1 MFNFMNIDEIEFEE
15 LCKEILEKKLGKSFR
30 VFGRGAD
37 GGIDIQANDNEN
49 IIGQVKFYRNTSQ
62 YDTVSKIK
70 KEANKIRNKKIEQ
83 YYLFIG
89 REMSPQ
95 NIQKIYETFQ
105 DYLKTKENIFTIN
118 EINEMLNREEYSD
131 IVRKHIKLWLCST
144 NILERITNKNV
155 FVDCEILF
163 DNIKEEVDLFIP
175 TKLYSICQ
183 NILEKER
190 LLLILGM
197 PGIGKT
203 TLSKMLLLYYAQNGY
218 LVRYSNSQN
227 LEDLKKSL
235 SLDKEKKEIIFLDD
249 CLGQRYLD
257 LQEQRENDII
267 NLIKYIKR
275 CSNKLLILNSR
286 ITIFQ
291 EAKEKQYELGKVID
305 NKNIELQVI
314 DIENISKLEKARILK
329 HYLSQKQVPQEY
341 IQSILENQN
350 YMKII
355 EDNSYNLRIIDYITE
370 KKNYINIKPENYAKS
385 IQDAFKKSKYV
396 WKDEYENK
404 ISIEDRLFLI
414 TLFSLSDYGVEEGQ
428 LRLAFYERLK
438 QERIDTSFSLF
449 DNVLERLNQ
458 SFIKIVIKDNKKL
471 IMTINPSVN
480 DFLKEELKENELEK
494 RKILSSA
501 KFIEQI
507 KRCSD
512 SQDIYENLTRELIT
526 KNEFLKLN
534 TIVNRDI
541 SECYLAHI
549 LFYRMTDK
557 INQIDVVN
565 TVFQLSYGYNIGN
578 KYMNQCNIL
587 RDLWDSEKL
596 SEEQILKIFFDGEAL
611 SKILTKQ
618 NLDEQVKLLLYIYEN
633 RQNRIMKNEEILIK
647 YLQKEFE
654 EEPDRYL
661 MSELA
666 SDYGLDDIVAFEI
679 EELKNDYQ
687 YDERWN
693 ECSEEDFKKDLIE
706 RVKKK
711 FIEVISRNI
720 EDTLYNIYCELPDEL
735 YEKMEYPE
743 VGKWSFDSNEIKE
756 IVLKYIN
763 YVYKTPEEDYTYYKK
778 YIYDTDLLYKES
790 NKENVIIHNLFRD

>member
-15 LCKEILEKKLGKSFR
+15 LCKEILEKKLGKTFR

-37 GGIDIQANDNEN
+37 GGVDIQANDNEN
-49 IIGQVKFYRNTSQ
+49 IIGQVKFYKNTSQ

-70 KEANKIRNKKIEQ
+70 KEANKITNKKIEQ

-95 NIQKIYETFQ
+95 NIQKIYEILQ
-105 DYLKTKENIFTIN
+105 NYLKTKENIFTIN
-118 EINEMLNREEYSD
+118 EINEILNKEEYSD

-144 NILERITNKNV
+144 NILESITNKNV

-163 DNIKEEVDLFIP
+163 DNIKEEVDLFVQ
-175 TKLYSICQ
+175 TDLYSICQ

-203 TLSKMLLLYYAQNGY
+203 TLSKMLLLYYVQNGY
-218 LVRYSNSQN
+218 LVRYSNSHN

-235 SLDKEKKEIIFLDD
+235 SLDKGKKEIIFLDD

-275 CSNKLLILNSR
+275 YSNKLLILNSR
-286 ITIFQ
+286 ITVFQ
-291 EAKEKQYELGKVID
+291 EAKERQYELGKIID
-305 NKNIELQVI
+305 NKNIKIQVI
-314 DIENISKLEKARILK
+314 NIENISKLEKARILK

-341 IQSILENQN
+341 IQSILKNQN

-355 EDNSYNLRIIDYITE
+355 EDSSYNLRIIDYITE

-385 IQDAFKKSKYV
+385 IQAAFKKSKYV

-414 TLFSLSDYGVEEGQ
+414 TLFSLSDYSVEEEQ
-428 LRLAFYERLK
+428 LRLAFFERLK
-438 QERIDTSFSLF
+438 QEKIDTSFSLF
-449 DNVLERLNQ
+449 DNILERLNQ

-480 DFLKEELKENELEK
+480 DFLREELKENELEK

-507 KRCSD
+507 KRFSG
-512 SQDIYENLTRELIT
+512 SQDIYEKFTREKIT
-526 KNEFLKLN
+526 KNEFLNLN
-534 TIVNRDI
+534 TISNRDI
-541 SECYLAHI
+541 SEFYLAHI
-549 LFYRMTDK
+549 LFYNMTDK
-557 INQIDVVN
+557 INQIDVVS
-565 TVFQLSYGYNIGN
+565 TVFKLTSGYDIGN
-578 KYMNQCNIL
+578 EYIGQYSIL
-587 RDLWDSEKL
+587 RKLWDSEKL
-596 SEEQILKIFFDGEAL
+596 SEEQILKIFFEGDSL
-611 SKILTKQ
+611 SKILNKQ
-618 NLDEQVKLLLYIYEN
+618 NLDNQVEFLLYIYEN
-633 RQNRIMKNEEILIK
+633 KQNRRMKNEEILIE

-654 EEPDRYL
+654 KEPNAYL

-666 SDYGLDDIVAFEI
+666 GDYGLEDIVACEI
-679 EELKNDYQ
+679 EKLKSDYE

-693 ECSEEDFKKDLIE
+693 ECTEEDFKTDLIE
-706 RVKKK
+706 EVKKE
-711 FIEVISRNI
+711 FIEVVSRGI
-720 EDTLYNIYCELPDEL
+720 QDMLDKIYCELPDEL
-735 YEKMEYPE
+735 YERMKYPE
-743 VGKWSFDSNEIKE
+743 VGEWSFDNNEIKK
-756 IVLKYIN
+756 IVLEYIN
-763 YVYKTPEEDYTYYKK
+763 YVYNTPEEDYTYYKK
-778 YIYDTDLLYKES
+778 YIYDADLLYKKSDE
-790 NKENVIIHNLFRD
+790 ENIIHKLFRD